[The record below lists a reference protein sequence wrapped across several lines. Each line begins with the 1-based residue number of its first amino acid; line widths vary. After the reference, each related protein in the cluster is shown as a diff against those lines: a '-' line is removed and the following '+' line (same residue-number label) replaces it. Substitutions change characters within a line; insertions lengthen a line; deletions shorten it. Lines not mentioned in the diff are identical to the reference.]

1 MEIDEILRLLLSIVG
16 GGAIIRA
23 GIGFV
28 IRKNNAD
35 LDEAI
40 HSRKIQHDRIEELTH
55 RVNLAERERDESK
68 AKEKIVEEK
77 LKVLTDQGDDFQR
90 QLEESNRIL
99 KGIQHE
105 NTRLTSEIAS
115 MHLELSNAKLER
127 DNAATRLLEK
137 NTELEKERAEK
148 TAILNQ
154 FNGFREALSF
164 MNVLVEK
171 KAELREITS
180 NG

>member
-1 MEIDEILRLLLSIVG
+1 MEIDEILRLLLSVVG
-16 GGAIIRA
+16 GGAIIKA

-35 LDEAI
+35 LDETI
-40 HSRKIQHDRIEELTH
+40 RSRKIQHDRIEELTQ

-68 AKEKIVEEK
+68 AKERIVEEK
-77 LKVLTDQGDDFQR
+77 LKVLTDQGADFQR

-99 KGIQHE
+99 RGIQQE

-137 NTELEKERAEK
+137 NSELEKERAEK
-148 TAILNQ
+148 TALLNQ

-171 KAELREITS
+171 KAELKELTN